1 MYFTIIYYKMI
12 KLYYQ
17 HNDYNK
23 INVIVL
29 KH

>member
-12 KLYYQ
+12 KLYQ
-17 HNDYNK
+17 HNDYDK

-29 KH
+29 KY